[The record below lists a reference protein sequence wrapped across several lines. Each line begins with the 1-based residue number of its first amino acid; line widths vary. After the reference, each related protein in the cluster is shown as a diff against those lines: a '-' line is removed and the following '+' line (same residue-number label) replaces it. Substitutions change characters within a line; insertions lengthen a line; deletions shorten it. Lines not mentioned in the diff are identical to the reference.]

1 MKAKK
6 IMSGMLAVTMSAA
19 LFSGCAQKKTEEDN
33 EVVWYMPKAI
43 ENMGDQKLVEDE
55 VNKLLADKVDVKLK
69 MRLIDAGSYDEKMNV
84 IISSGEEFDICFT
97 TSWTN
102 SYLKNI
108 QRNAFMD
115 ISAVLEEYGKAILEK
130 SDARVLEA
138 LKSDGK
144 LFAIPSQI
152 PIVVPNSR
160 VIKADLAQKYN
171 FDYKNAQDIKSLE
184 PFLEQIKTNEPGIT
198 PILVTGNSAELA
210 WALSDRY
217 NDDSIP
223 GLRYDQET
231 DEFIKYY
238 DIPEVQDYYR
248 TINDYYK
255 KGYIAKDAM
264 SKTDYMS
271 EAKSGKYAVLN
282 GTGAYTEDGS
292 KSAATYG
299 FGCAETNLGSGAI
312 TTPGVMTAMN
322 AISTNCKKPE
332 KAIQLLNA
340 IWEDPQISNLL
351 AYGIEGI
358 HYTVDT
364 SREDIFSVIPNSGKE
379 QTWALWHNFIGP
391 LWDQWD
397 SPWNRVEALEEMKA
411 ANDTAE
417 TSEVFGFIFDSEPVK
432 TEFAQVSAVIEEIK
446 PVLITGSMPDFDEYM
461 SVANKKL
468 TDAKLDVLLEE
479 ANRQLDEWRKTK

>member
-1 MKAKK
+1 MKTKR
-6 IMSGMLAVTMSAA
+6 ILSGVLASACA
-19 LFSGCAQKKTEEDN
+19 LMLFSGCTMKEDEASN
-33 EVVWYMPKAI
+33 EIVWYMPKAI
-43 ENMGDQKLVEDE
+43 ENMSDQKMIEDE
-55 VNKLLADKVDVKLK
+55 VNKLLEGKIDAKL
-69 MRLIDAGSYDEKMNV
+69 RFCLIDAASYDEKMNV
-84 IISSGEEFDICFT
+84 IISSGEAFDICFT
-97 TSWTN
+97 SSWTN
-102 SYLKNI
+102 SYLKNV
-108 QRNAFMD
+108 QRNAFLD
-115 ISAVLEEYGKAILEK
+115 ISDLLEKHGKAILEK
-130 SDARVLEA
+130 SDTRMIEA
-138 LKSDGK
+138 LTTDGK

-152 PIVVPNSR
+152 PIVVPTSR
-160 VIKADLAQKYN
+160 VIKADLSEKYN

-184 PFLEQIKTNEPGIT
+184 PFLEQVKKNEVGIT
-198 PILVTGNSAELA
+198 PILVTGNSELA
-210 WALSDRY
+210 WIMPERY

-223 GLRYDQET
+223 GLRYDQEKN
-231 DEFIKYY
+231 EYVKYY
-238 DIPEVQDYYR
+238 DIPEVENHYR
-248 TINDYYK
+248 IINDYYK

-299 FGCAETNLGSGAI
+299 FECAETNLGSGVI
-312 TTPGVMTAMN
+312 TTPGIMTAMN
-322 AISTNCKKPE
+322 AISVNSKNPE
-332 KAIQLLNA
+332 KAIQLLNI

-358 HYTVDT
+358 HYAVDT

-411 ANDTAE
+411 ANDAAE

-446 PVLITGSMPDFDEYM
+446 PVLITGSMPDFDEYYA
-461 SVANKKL
+461 VANKKL
-468 TDAKLDVLLEE
+468 ADAKIDVLLQE
-479 ANRQLDEWRKTK
+479 ANRQLEEWRKTK